1 MQLSSVSSVLFPEK
15 LRVGDKVRLISPAS
29 TPDEASVFRVRD
41 RLRGWG
47 LEVELGRYVFAR
59 QGYLAG
65 PDTDR
70 LTDLNDALR
79 DTSVR
84 AVIATRG
91 GKGSY
96 RIADQIDFA
105 AARADPKFLVGFSDI
120 SALHLSLWDKCGLV
134 GIHGAPF
141 DADDGA
147 SLRRTLMTD
156 APIELTSRA
165 TELTAKLTTQGKVSG
180 PLIGG
185 NLDMVATASGWC
197 LPKLHGAILLIEAVN
212 QAIGAIDRQLSMLR
226 KAGHLNGLA
235 GVAVGQFT
243 DVSEDTVNMVGE
255 HIGALNVPI
264 LGGLPLGHGS
274 NPECVFVGAPA
285 VLDADV
291 LRLTVS
297 RRGA

>member
-1 MQLSSVSSVLFPEK
+1 MQLSPVFTPLFPK
-15 LRVGDKVRLISPAS
+15 ALSVGDKVRLVSPAS
-29 TPDEASVFRVRD
+29 TPDEASVIRARD

-47 LEVELGRYVFAR
+47 LEVELGRHVFAR

-70 LTDLNDALR
+70 LSDLNEALR

-120 SALHLSLWDKCGLV
+120 SALHLSLWDKCRLV

-141 DADDGA
+141 DSDDGE
-147 SLRRTLMTD
+147 SLRRALMTD
-156 APIELTSRA
+156 EAIQMTSRP
-165 TELTAKLTTQGKVSG
+165 TELTAKLTTKGKASG

-185 NLDMVATASGWC
+185 NLDMVATAAGWC
-197 LPKLHGAILLIEAVN
+197 LPKLNGAILLIEAVN

-226 KAGHLNGLA
+226 KAGHLSGLA

-243 DVSEDTVNMVGE
+243 DISEDTMNMVGE
-255 HIGALNVPI
+255 HIGKLNVPI
-264 LGGLPLGHGS
+264 LGGLPLGHGD
-274 NPECVFVGAPA
+274 NPECIFVGAPA
-285 VLDADV
+285 VIDADTMH
-291 LRLTVS
+291 LTVS
-297 RRGA
+297 RCVA

>member
-1 MQLSSVSSVLFPEK
+1 MQQFASLSPLFPK
-15 LRVGDKVRLISPAS
+15 MLRVGDKVRLISPAS

-41 RLRGWG
+41 RMRGWG
-47 LEVELGRYVFAR
+47 LEVELARHVFAT

-65 PDTDR
+65 PDADR
-70 LTDLNDALR
+70 LSDLNEALR
-79 DTSVR
+79 DSSVR

-120 SALHLSLWDKCGLV
+120 SALHLSLWDKCRLV
-134 GIHGAPF
+134 SIHGAPF

-147 SLRRTLMTD
+147 SLRRALMTD
-156 APIELTSRA
+156 AAIELTSHPA
-165 TELTAKLTTQGKVSG
+165 ELTAKLTTKGKASG

-185 NLDMVATASGWC
+185 NLDMVATAAGWC
-197 LPKLHGAILLIEAVN
+197 LPKLNGAILLIEAVN

-226 KAGHLNGLA
+226 KAGHLSGLA

-243 DVSEDTVNMVGE
+243 DVSEDTVSMVGE
-255 HIGALNVPI
+255 HLRSLDVPI
-264 LGGLPLGHGS
+264 LGGLPLGHGD
-274 NPECVFVGAPA
+274 NPKCVFVGAPA
-285 VLDADV
+285 ILDADA
-291 LRLTVS
+291 LRLTVT

>member
-1 MQLSSVSSVLFPEK
+1 MQLSLVFTPLFPK
-15 LRVGDKVRLISPAS
+15 ALSVGDKVRLVSPAS
-29 TPDEASVFRVRD
+29 TPDEASVIRARD

-47 LEVELGRYVFAR
+47 LEVELGRHVFAR

-70 LTDLNDALR
+70 LSDLNEALR

-120 SALHLSLWDKCGLV
+120 SALHLSLWDKCKLV

-141 DADDGA
+141 DSDDGE

-156 APIELTSRA
+156 EAIQLTSRP
-165 TELTAKLTTQGKVSG
+165 TELTAKLTTKGKASG

-185 NLDMVATASGWC
+185 NLDMVATAAGWC
-197 LPKLHGAILLIEAVN
+197 LPKLNGAILLNEAVN
-212 QAIGAIDRQLSMLR
+212 QAIGSIDRQLSMLR
-226 KAGHLNGLA
+226 KAGHLSGLA

-243 DVSEDTVNMVGE
+243 DISEDTLNMVGE
-255 HIGALNVPI
+255 HIGKLNVPI
-264 LGGLPLGHGS
+264 LGGLPLGHGD
-274 NPECVFVGAPA
+274 NPECIFVGAPA
-285 VLDADV
+285 VIDADTMH
-291 LRLTVS
+291 LTVF
-297 RRGA
+297 RHVA